1 MKRNLVS
8 RTVRAFALVRMG
20 LLLALC
26 GLAFEKSP
34 NAAHAQ
40 RPVRNSAP
48 VPAAAPVRDG
58 TLPENALRI
67 RRFNALGGRQR
78 VRTPSDRTSSRPREW
93 VEIRAVY
100 DVREPEWIDEI
111 VFRYHVMTMTEEG
124 GERRYSL
131 FQTTVRYADVQ
142 RGVNRN
148 STVFLRYPA
157 VERFGAVVAA
167 GVEVLHAGDRVTEI
181 SEEDGGRFPVPA
193 GEKWYRNPVV
203 LDSPSV
209 TRREGYLLN
218 RAQSPWK
225 HVAMDDYEYIK
236 P

>member
-1 MKRNLVS
+1 MKRKPVFRSNRVTVS
-8 RTVRAFALVRMG
+8 VCLAAALTLGGIV
-20 LLLALC
+20 
-26 GLAFEKSP
+26 FEKG
-34 NAAHAQ
+34 AIRACAQ
-40 RPVRNSAP
+40 RPARNPAP
-48 VPAAAPVRDG
+48 DAAAPAREG
-58 TLPENALRI
+58 KLPENALRI
-67 RRFNALGGRQR
+67 RRFNALGARQK

-93 VEIRAVY
+93 VEIRTVY
-100 DVREPEWIDEI
+100 DMREPEWIDEI
-111 VFRYHVMTMTEEG
+111 VFRYHVMTMIMEG
-124 GERRYSL
+124 AERRYSL
-131 FQTTVRYADVQ
+131 FQTTVRYADIQ

-157 VERFGAVVAA
+157 VERFGEVVAA
-167 GVEVLHAGDRVTEI
+167 GVEILYEGEPIAEM

-225 HVAMDDYEYIK
+225 HVAMDDYEHIK